1 MWPDAGNIEAQG
13 LRAEQTRQWHA
24 YEEER
29 SGHRKSFHEPRI
41 HPQLQLFCASEE
53 RNSRRVLTRRL
64 IKNVDYHLTPDAVLW
79 PGKSSR
85 TRYCLL
91 EPRGGLSATRK
102 EVTWTYSRLCAEV
115 PAGVNSRDTG
125 FWEVSVR
132 CGCLWLMLRQGSLTT
147 SFITIGEERV
157 LILPWRR
164 LAIHE
169 SPRTAAG
176 PTHSCICHRCVGP

>member
-1 MWPDAGNIEAQG
+1 VIVISARHYNVPC
-13 LRAEQTRQWHA
+13 R
-24 YEEER
+24 
-29 SGHRKSFHEPRI
+29 
-41 HPQLQLFCASEE
+41 
-53 RNSRRVLTRRL
+53 LTRRL
-64 IKNVDYHLTPDAVLW
+64 LMN
-79 PGKSSR
+79 
-85 TRYCLL
+85 C
-91 EPRGGLSATRK
+91 
-102 EVTWTYSRLCAEV
+102 RLCAEV

-176 PTHSCICHRCVGP
+176 PIHSCAGHRCVGP